1 MAKALGLLAHEH
13 EQFRCLMASVDI
25 EVEDVL
31 ADSILAANCG
41 KRKFRRLWQPF
52 AQSVLGCID
61 MAGFV
66 NDAVR

>member
-1 MAKALGLLAHEH
+1 
-13 EQFRCLMASVDI
+13 MASVDI